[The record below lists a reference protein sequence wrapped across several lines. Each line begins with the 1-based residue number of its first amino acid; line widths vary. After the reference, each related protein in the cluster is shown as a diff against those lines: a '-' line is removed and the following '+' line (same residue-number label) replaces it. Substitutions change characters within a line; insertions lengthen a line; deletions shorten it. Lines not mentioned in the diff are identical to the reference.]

1 MARRYRKRSKRKQEE
16 SLGELLA
23 TATAIITLFVTK
35 GNLVATLI
43 MMLIVGVGVPL
54 IIKVYKQ
61 NKKKERYLTSGM
73 ADIDQMSGEEFEELL
88 KYHFQEQGYEAQL
101 TPKSHDYGADLV
113 LKNGYGETIVV
124 QAKRYG
130 SSVGIKAIQEVIG
143 ARSYYNAQRAIVF
156 TNNYFSNSAEQL
168 AETSGVELYDRSELT
183 QLTTYAHSFRRR
195 IRKHSR
201 LSKRKSHNPVLIVVE
216 RLLSGMESMAHFG
229 AVATFRLVDIQRIY
243 NEKAQKKILSFFH
256 ISIDFP
262 EI

>member
-35 GNLVATLI
+35 GNLVATLL

-88 KYHFQEQGYEAQL
+88 KYHFQEQGYKAQL

-130 SSVGIKAIQEVIG
+130 SIVGIKAIQEVIG

-183 QLTTYAHSFRRR
+183 QFIGGNTTYAHSFRRR

-243 NEKAQKKILSFFH
+243 NEKAQMFF
-256 ISIDFP
+256 
-262 EI
+262 

>member
-1 MARRYRKRSKRKQEE
+1 
-16 SLGELLA
+16 
-23 TATAIITLFVTK
+23 
-35 GNLVATLI
+35 
-43 MMLIVGVGVPL
+43 
-54 IIKVYKQ
+54 
-61 NKKKERYLTSGM
+61 
-73 ADIDQMSGEEFEELL
+73 MSGEEFEELL

-183 QLTTYAHSFRRR
+183 QFIGGNDIRSFVSTAYTQAQPSQQAQEPPSCPYCGGTLVKRYG
-195 IRKHSR
+195 KH
-201 LSKRKSHNPVLIVVE
+201 
-216 RLLSGMESMAHFG
+216 G
-229 AVATFRLVDIQRIY
+229 AFWGCS
-243 NEKAQKKILSFFH
+243 N
-256 ISIDFP
+256 FP
-262 EI
+262 TCRYTKNI

>member
-88 KYHFQEQGYEAQL
+88 KYHFQEQGYKAQL

-168 AETSGVELYDRSELT
+168 AETSGVELYDRKN
-183 QLTTYAHSFRRR
+183 HS
-195 IRKHSR
+195 
-201 LSKRKSHNPVLIVVE
+201 PVLIVAE

-243 NEKAQKKILSFFH
+243 NKKAQKKF
-256 ISIDFP
+256 
-262 EI
+262 

>member
-43 MMLIVGVGVPL
+43 MMLIVGVCVPL
-54 IIKVYKQ
+54 IIKVYKH

-88 KYHFQEQGYEAQL
+88 KYHFLEQGYKAQL

-130 SSVGIKAIQEVIG
+130 STVGIKAIQEVIG

-183 QLTTYAHSFRRR
+183 QF
-195 IRKHSR
+195 I
-201 LSKRKSHNPVLIVVE
+201 
-216 RLLSGMESMAHFG
+216 GG
-229 AVATFRLVDIQRIY
+229 
-243 NEKAQKKILSFFH
+243 
-256 ISIDFP
+256 
-262 EI
+262 

>member
-1 MARRYRKRSKRKQEE
+1 MTRRYRKKRKRKQEE

-54 IIKVYKQ
+54 IVKVYKQ

-88 KYHFQEQGYEAQL
+88 KYHFQEQGYKAQL
-101 TPKSHDYGADLV
+101 TPKSHDYGADLI

-183 QLTTYAHSFRRR
+183 QFIGGNDIRSFVSAAYTQAQPPQQAQESQLCPCCGGTLVKRYG
-195 IRKHSR
+195 KH
-201 LSKRKSHNPVLIVVE
+201 
-216 RLLSGMESMAHFG
+216 G
-229 AVATFRLVDIQRIY
+229 AFWGCS
-243 NEKAQKKILSFFH
+243 N
-256 ISIDFP
+256 FP
-262 EI
+262 TCRYTKNI

>member
-73 ADIDQMSGEEFEELL
+73 ADIDKMSGEEFEELL
-88 KYHFQEQGYEAQL
+88 KYHFQEQGYKAQL

-183 QLTTYAHSFRRR
+183 QFIGGNDIRSFVSTAYTQAQPPQQAQEPQFCPYCGGTLVKRYG
-195 IRKHSR
+195 KH
-201 LSKRKSHNPVLIVVE
+201 
-216 RLLSGMESMAHFG
+216 G
-229 AVATFRLVDIQRIY
+229 AFWGCS
-243 NEKAQKKILSFFH
+243 N
-256 ISIDFP
+256 FP
-262 EI
+262 TCRYTKNT

>member
-88 KYHFQEQGYEAQL
+88 KYHFQEQGYKAQL

-130 SSVGIKAIQEVIG
+130 STVGIKAIQEVIG

-183 QLTTYAHSFRRR
+183 QFIGGNNIRSFVSAAYTQAQPSQQAQEPQSCPYCGGTLVKRYG
-195 IRKHSR
+195 KH
-201 LSKRKSHNPVLIVVE
+201 
-216 RLLSGMESMAHFG
+216 G
-229 AVATFRLVDIQRIY
+229 AFWGCS
-243 NEKAQKKILSFFH
+243 N
-256 ISIDFP
+256 FP
-262 EI
+262 TCRYTKNI